1 MRDRNPTSQ
10 QIEFI
15 DLIVNYLTEKGYME
29 TSRLYESPFTDL
41 NPMGVEGVFPSEQVG
56 QLLGILQDMRLRAS
70 SAA

>member
-1 MRDRNPTSQ
+1 M
-10 QIEFI
+10 
-15 DLIVNYLTEKGYME
+15 NYLTEKGYME